1 VLSFELKKK
10 RKRSKNNDWTRIMAQ
25 KTNRRSGLTLVEMM
39 LAAAI
44 LMVALVGSM
53 AYRYYA
59 TLDARKADI
68 QMTAARIGITLLEG
82 LIAAG
87 GPTKTPLY
95 DPTANFPA
103 AQYATKG
110 IKVETATFT
119 VPDVPDGTWT
129 SFGTYQIT
137 SGGVVYYARLSTK
150 SIPPTEV
157 NVKIGWRADRQA
169 GALASTDKVMG
180 LTRYMSE

>member
-68 QMTAARIGITLLEG
+68 QMTASRNAMMILESWRGAGGSDTFNVTTLQSSPSL
-82 LIAAG
+82 LIADSSFTNPAV
-87 GPTKTPLY
+87 PTGF
-95 DPTANFPA
+95 TALA
-103 AQYATKG
+103 SHG
-110 IKVETATFT
+110 T
-119 VPDVPDGTWT
+119 VSIHTDNVW
-129 SFGTYQIT
+129 YY
-137 SGGVVYYARLSTK
+137 VVLSTK
-150 SIPPTEV
+150 PVVSGVTPKAL
-157 NVKIGWRADRQA
+157 NVQIGWRLDRTA
-169 GALASTDKVMG
+169 GSLASTDKVIG
-180 LTRYMSE
+180 FTTYIAD